1 MSSLEKYL
9 AHGGLKRFALFFFF
23 FCGYGNQH
31 GKILTSNDFMR
42 KEIPMAEWVA
52 CASAMG
58 RSWITS
64 CCILVLL
71 IIYEASYIQYWG
83 CIG

>member
-1 MSSLEKYL
+1 MCLPWKSIWHME
-9 AHGGLKRFALFFFF
+9 ALKDLPFFFF